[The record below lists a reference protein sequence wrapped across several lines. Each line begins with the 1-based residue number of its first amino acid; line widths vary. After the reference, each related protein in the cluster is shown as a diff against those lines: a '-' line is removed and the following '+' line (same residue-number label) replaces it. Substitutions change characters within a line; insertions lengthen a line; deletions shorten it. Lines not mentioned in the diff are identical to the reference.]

1 MQLQDFGCS
10 GAKERTNERQVVF
23 NPLTMKKLVA
33 IATVVLGGLIWAALV
48 LVDHSIEL
56 G

>member
-1 MQLQDFGCS
+1 MRLQDFTPPG
-10 GAKERTNERQVVF
+10 GRERTNERKVVF

-33 IATVVLGGLIWAALV
+33 IATVVLGGL
-48 LVDHSIEL
+48 H